1 MSEVFGISRFVGYL
15 RPVRGLLAAGVGAS
29 VLQAAMQWLA
39 PWPLKVVFDSVLA
52 RHPVPGL
59 FGWLPAGASQLLVAL
74 TLLTVAI
81 ALLLALSSSY
91 AERWVAAAGERVVF
105 SIRTSL
111 FSHLERQSLAFHQ
124 RLRTGDLMSR
134 LDSDIA
140 QLRSLMVEA
149 VPTVIN
155 NLATIVGFV
164 VIMMLLD
171 PGLGLATI
179 AMVPVMYMLVHVYLG
194 RIRAA
199 QRVALRAQGEAAA
212 TAQEVLS
219 SLPVVQAFG
228 AEEREAERYGQAT
241 SADLHAGL
249 KAVVLQS
256 TFTPLVTF
264 TMTATSAIVV
274 YLGAQSVLSGHLH
287 PGDLLVFTA
296 YLRGMY
302 TPIRQLS
309 KLAGTIG
316 KGRAAAERV
325 AEMLDTDE
333 SIPELPQPRR
343 IKRAV
348 GELVFRDVG
357 YTVPSGE
364 QILRGVDLAC
374 PVGKRLGLVGATGA
388 GKSTLMRMIP
398 RFLDPT
404 EGAVLLDGVDVR
416 ELALADLRRQI
427 AFVTQE
433 PYLFRERVWQN
444 IVYNKP
450 GATRQDA
457 EVAAREAGVHEVI
470 AALAHGYDTNVA
482 ERGASLSGGQRQCVA
497 LARAM
502 VRDAPILLL
511 DEPTTGLD
519 IELEALLLAAL
530 QRVGEGR
537 TTIVISHQ
545 LGAVRDC
552 DLIAVIDEHTVVQQG
567 THEQLL
573 RARRGY
579 WRLAT
584 LNAVGGRAA
593 EDPPSPE
600 PTLSV
605 VAAAARGW
613 DRMRSPR

>member
-1 MSEVFGISRFVGYL
+1 MRDAFGLGRFLGYL
-15 RPVRGLLAAGVGAS
+15 RPVRGLLTAGVAAS

-39 PWPLKVVFDSVLA
+39 PWPLKVIFDSVLA
-52 RHPVPGL
+52 HHRIPGL
-59 FGWLPAGASQLLVAL
+59 FGWLPTSASQLLTAL
-74 TLLTVAI
+74 TLLTVVI
-81 ALLLALSSSY
+81 AAVLALSSSY
-91 AERWVAAAGERVVF
+91 SERWVAAAGERVVF
-105 SIRTSL
+105 AIRKAL
-111 FSHLERQSLAFHQ
+111 FGHLERQSLAFHQ

-155 NLATIVGFV
+155 NVVTIVGFI
-164 VIMMLLD
+164 VIMLLLD

-179 AMVPVMYMLVHVYLG
+179 AVVPVLYMLVHYYLR
-194 RIRAA
+194 RIRTA
-199 QRVALRAQGEAAA
+199 QRVAMRAQGEAAA

-228 AEEREAERYGQAT
+228 AEEREAERYGRAT
-241 SADLHAGL
+241 STDLQAGL
-249 KAVVLQS
+249 RSVVLQS

-264 TMTATSAIVV
+264 TMTVTTALVI
-274 YLGAQSVLSGHLH
+274 YLGAQAVLIGHLH
-287 PGDLLVFTA
+287 PGDLLVFAA

-325 AEMLDTDE
+325 GEMLDTDE
-333 SIPELPQPRR
+333 SIPEVANPRR
-343 IKRAV
+343 LDRGA
-348 GELVFRDVG
+348 GALVFRDVG
-357 YTVPSGE
+357 FTLPSG
-364 QILRGVDLAC
+364 QRILGGVHLEIPA
-374 PVGKRLGLVGATGA
+374 GQRIGLVGATGA

-404 EGAVLLDGVDVR
+404 EGAVLLDGVDLR

-427 AFVTQE
+427 AFVPQE
-433 PYLFRERVWQN
+433 PYLFRDLIWRN
-444 IVYNKP
+444 IVYNQP
-450 GATRQDA
+450 GATREDA
-457 EVAAREAGVHEVI
+457 EVAARAAGVHEMI
-470 AALAHGYDTNVA
+470 AGLAHGYDTSVA

-519 IELEALLLAAL
+519 LELESLLLKAL
-530 QRVGEGR
+530 RKVGEGR
-537 TTIVISHQ
+537 TTLVISHQ
-545 LGAVRDC
+545 LAAVRDC
-552 DLIAVIDEHTVVQQG
+552 DLIAVIDDQTIVQQG
-567 THEQLL
+567 THEELL
-573 RARRGY
+573 SARRGY

-584 LNAVGGRAA
+584 LNAVDGEGSEAPAPGR
-593 EDPPSPE
+593 
-600 PTLSV
+600 SV
-605 VAAAARGW
+605 VAAATRGW
-613 DRMRSPR
+613 DRVRSAR